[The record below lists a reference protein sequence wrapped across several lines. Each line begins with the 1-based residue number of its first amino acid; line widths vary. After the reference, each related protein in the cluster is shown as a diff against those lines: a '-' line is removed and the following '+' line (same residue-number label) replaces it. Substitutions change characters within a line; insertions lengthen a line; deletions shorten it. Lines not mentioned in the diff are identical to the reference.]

1 MDKLG
6 WVNATVSVG
15 HDGQSLLLTAALPAT
30 TDADSG
36 GAESAG
42 SDQRGDM
49 AAAPAVLGSA
59 YGWVRETR
67 FWRRFVAT
75 RNRTF
80 AKTGSGHKH
89 RIGKVEGKK
98 ERRVFALPGADPHDE
113 RLRRGHGTYAIQF

>member
-1 MDKLG
+1 MPRQARDKRFPESRRQNEEDLRFLLCAGASQCAWASLYVDKLG

-59 YGWVRETR
+59 YGWVRGQLR
-67 FWRRFVAT
+67 FCAV
-75 RNRTF
+75 
-80 AKTGSGHKH
+80 
-89 RIGKVEGKK
+89 
-98 ERRVFALPGADPHDE
+98 L
-113 RLRRGHGTYAIQF
+113 